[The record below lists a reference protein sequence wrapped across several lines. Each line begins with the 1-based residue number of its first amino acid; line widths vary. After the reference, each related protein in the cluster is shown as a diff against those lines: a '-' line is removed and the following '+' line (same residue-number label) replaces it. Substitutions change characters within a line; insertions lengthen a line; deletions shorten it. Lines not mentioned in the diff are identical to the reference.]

1 MKKFWN
7 KWKQTTGF
15 MLPRLK
21 WNSLFI
27 LIAATTTVIAVIA
40 MLLIVYVMNHR
51 FDASIDRTLKQNN
64 MQITDN
70 VATSIDSYLAEMI
83 SVSDTISKLL
93 GGNNVNSVFQNY
105 HFMLRDDIDT
115 IAVFDEQGKL
125 VMKTDQ
131 RPLKQHVDVK
141 QQAWFRSVAPGSRIY
156 TLTEPHV
163 QRLYEREYRW
173 VISLS
178 KGIEWEDE
186 NGKHRGVM
194 LVDMNFNNMKE
205 LCSKEIGENGYLYI
219 VGANNK
225 LIYHP
230 RQQMIY
236 AGITDS
242 SVPIACNLAEG
253 SAIVPQ
259 DDGGRLLVTVKKLKS
274 TDWKIVGVCSMN
286 GLLTF
291 DGELR
296 NFITLVVVCAAIVI
310 IVLSVSVSFLIS
322 NPLRRLMYLMGRVE
336 AGELGTFSTIRSVYE
351 VNQLSTSFNQ
361 MVYKIKQLM
370 EQVIQ
375 EQKQLRKSEMNTLH
389 AQINPH
395 FLYNTL
401 DSIVWMAESGDQ
413 QSVVKMITALAQFFR
428 LSLSGGSHTISVADE
443 LSHVE
448 NYLVIQKM
456 RYDDQ
461 FSYTITA
468 DDKVKNCKT
477 LKIMLQPIVENAIIH
492 GVGNLPYPGAIDIF
506 AEIEDGKLVYTVRDN
521 GFGMKPE
528 KLEHIL
534 DSNSSSKSRVGVKN
548 VHQRIQLMYGND
560 FGLQFK
566 SELDEGTEVRIVL
579 PLIET

>member
-1 MKKFWN
+1 MKRLWK
-7 KWKQTTGF
+7 KWQQKTSF
-15 MLPRLK
+15 LLPRLK

-40 MLLIVYVMNHR
+40 MLLIVYVMNRR
-51 FDASIDRTLKQNN
+51 FDESIDRTLQQNN
-64 MQITDN
+64 TQLVDN
-70 VATSIDSYLAEMI
+70 VATSIDSYIAEMI

-93 GGNNVNSVFQNY
+93 SDNNVNSVFQNY
-105 HFMLRDDIDT
+105 HFVLRDDIDT
-115 IAVFDEQGKL
+115 IAVFDEQGQL

-131 RPLKQHVDVK
+131 RPLKEHVDVK
-141 QQAWFRSVAPGSRIY
+141 KQTWFRSIAPGSRIY

-163 QRLYEREYRW
+163 QRLYGGEYRW

-186 NGKHRGVM
+186 RGKHRGVM
-194 LVDMNFNNMKE
+194 LVDMNFNNIKE
-205 LCSKEIGENGYLYI
+205 LCSKELGENGYLYI
-219 VGANNK
+219 VGANDK

-236 AGITDS
+236 AGISDS
-242 SVPIACNLAEG
+242 SIPIAYNLTEG
-253 SAIVPQ
+253 NSVVPQ
-259 DDGGRLLVTVKKLKS
+259 DDGERMLVTVKKLKN
-274 TDWKIVGVCSMN
+274 TDWKIAGVCSMN

-310 IVLSVSVSFLIS
+310 IALSVFVSFLIS
-322 NPLRRLMYLMGRVE
+322 NPLLRLMHLMGRVE
-336 AGELGTFSTIRSVYE
+336 AGELSAFSTVRSVYE
-351 VNQLSTSFNQ
+351 VNELSTSFNQ

-428 LSLSGGSHTISVADE
+428 LSLSGGSHTISVGDE
-443 LSHVE
+443 LSHAE

-461 FSYTITA
+461 FSYTIMA
-468 DDKVKNCKT
+468 DDKVKSYKT
-477 LKIMLQPIVENAIIH
+477 LKIMLQPIIENAVIH
-492 GVGNLPYPGAIDIF
+492 GVGNLPHPGIIDIR
-506 AEIEDGKLVYTVRDN
+506 AEIKNDKLVYTVRDN
-521 GFGMKPE
+521 GFGIKPE
-528 KLEHIL
+528 KLEHVL
-534 DSNSSSKSRVGVKN
+534 DIGCSSKSRVGIKN
-548 VHQRIQLMYGND
+548 VHQRIQLMYGSD
-560 FGLQFK
+560 YGLQFK
-566 SELDEGTEVRIVL
+566 SEPDEGTEVSILL
-579 PLIET
+579 PLVEA